1 MVRSLFFRLVTA
13 FALLHGVG
21 GFGCFILAERFAA
34 LPLPSSITV
43 NDIHEDRYGFWWLA
57 SGQGLHRF
65 EGYRTVS
72 VAEQPAL
79 RQMTAVGEEDF
90 LAVGAGGAW
99 LYRQATQQ
107 LRPLTAPS
115 PAEGRL
121 PGDVQAVFGDG
132 HGRAW
137 FAGGDSFQLI
147 QYNHADGRLRFFSPQ
162 SDAGGLVPWRR
173 VFGMALHGE
182 TGLWMATD
190 RGLFYLSFA
199 TDRLVPVVA
208 GESLPHGYE
217 AVLQLGAGQAVT
229 HVALMENQH
238 LLVASRQE
246 LLLVSPG
253 MESPVHLAKAD
264 DFHQDRDSLEPDAQA
279 DAFSF
284 VRDTLLDE
292 QSRLWFA
299 GDAGLWMLAGTT
311 AESSELPPKRWRHGR
326 FTRFF
331 RDRLGTLWV
340 VGRDHGVLRITPD
353 AELGKVAPP
362 VLVTALQ
369 LNYQP
374 VAVEPD
380 RPEAPLRQPPFRQS
394 EVHVPYDQN
403 NVGLGFTGLDF
414 ARLSDMRYR
423 FKLEG
428 LTPDWIEL
436 EPGRHNLMFTNL
448 APGAYRLRL
457 QASDVAGRWLDG
469 GHAFEV
475 QVAAPWFASTWAL
488 AGYGSFGLTLL
499 LLLGFWLWRRD
510 RGLRQAARH
519 DRGELQKQKQ
529 SMEKERKAL
538 RAMEHR
544 VKDLQQRLE
553 KNQDDL
559 RGMQRRL
566 VAAEAESADFLLQ
579 VNHQLRDAFA
589 MTLDGLAQIR
599 QGRVDLPQQLEP
611 AFADVERG
619 VGEAWQRV
627 DLLLDRSAAPVLPP
641 AVHEPFRFD
650 LLIDD
655 FVRVFRVRCERLGLG
670 FAVETERAPL
680 VLVGDAVLL
689 RRTLLQLLEFALRHE
704 HTDTVDLVTEAEPP
718 RVQIAV
724 GYREGAVGDVFDDL
738 LRARIDAMVDAMGA
752 HATWFDGDG
761 GPVITLDLPFARA
774 DMAAVEAAPDL
785 APAVLDQPSRPS
797 ELAPSAPDD
806 DRPLVL
812 VVAGSGTFR
821 RYLSHKIK
829 DPYRVMEAG
838 DYASALAMM
847 RRHVPDLMLCD
858 GGLASP
864 DGRED
869 LVELKNADPALSHI
883 AVVMLTATAGEA
895 HQIHQRE
902 QGGVVCLI
910 KPFQT
915 HELLSLLARHLDAR
929 RQAIKAHQR
938 RLGLGGED
946 AGAAEPE
953 ADDELACRE
962 EDAVLLAQMTDLI
975 HQVDAHEQPLDAEAI
990 AAALGLTPRQ
1000 LERKVEA
1007 LLGLDLADL
1016 IRDERLK
1023 LACALLAEDEPVMNH
1038 IAVRCGYASLRE
1050 FAQAFREVYAMTPT
1064 EYLNQHRSR
1073 VGSESSV

>member
-1 MVRSLFFRLVTA
+1 MVRSLFFHLVTA
-13 FALLHGVG
+13 FALLHLVG
-21 GFGCFILAERFAA
+21 GLGCFSLAERFAA
-34 LPLPSSITV
+34 LPLPPAITV

-57 SGQGLHRF
+57 STEGLHRF
-65 EGYRTVS
+65 EGYRTVT
-72 VAEQPAL
+72 VVGKTAL
-79 RQMTAVGEEDF
+79 QQTAALGEEDF
-90 LAVGAGGAW
+90 LAVGADGAW
-99 LYRQATQQ
+99 LYRQETQQ
-107 LRPLTAPS
+107 FQALSPS
-115 PAEGRL
+115 EGRL
-121 PGDVQAVFGDG
+121 PSDVQAVFGDG
-132 HGRAW
+132 RGRAW
-137 FAGGDSFQLI
+137 FAGSDSFQLI
-147 QYNHADGRLRFFSPQ
+147 QYNHDDGRLRFFSPQ
-162 SDAGGLVPWRR
+162 SDAVKLQPWRQ

-199 TDRLVPVVA
+199 TDRLVPVVV

-217 AVLQLGAGQAVT
+217 AVLQLEAHQAVT
-229 HVALMENQH
+229 HVAFIENQH
-238 LLVASRQE
+238 LLVASRRE

-253 MESPVHLAKAD
+253 MESPVRLANAG
-264 DFHQDRDSLEPDAQA
+264 DFHQDRESLEPDAQPDDLA
-279 DAFSF
+279 F
-284 VRDTLLDE
+284 VRDTFVDE

-311 AESSELPPKRWRHGR
+311 AESSELPPKQWRRGR

-414 ARLSDMRYR
+414 ARLGELRYR
-423 FKLEG
+423 FKMEG

-436 EPGRHNLMFTNL
+436 EQGRHNLMFTNL

-488 AGYGSFGLTLL
+488 AGYGSFGVTLL
-499 LLLGFWLWRRD
+499 LLLGFWFWRRD

-650 LLIDD
+650 LLVDD
-655 FVRVFRVRCERLGLG
+655 LVRVFRVRCERLGVS
-670 FAVETERAPL
+670 FVVETERAAL

-689 RRTLLQLLEFALRHE
+689 RRTLQQLLEFALRHE
-704 HTDTVDLVTEAEPP
+704 HTAAVDLVTEAEPP
-718 RVQIAV
+718 RIQIAV
-724 GYREGAVGDVFDDL
+724 GYRDGAVGDVFDDL
-738 LRARIDAMVDAMGA
+738 LRMRIETLADAMGA
-752 HATWFDGDG
+752 HVTWFDGEG
-761 GPVITLDLPFARA
+761 GPVVTLDLPFARA
-774 DMAAVEAAPDL
+774 DVAAVESAPDL
-785 APAVLDQPSRPS
+785 EVPLPDGPTHQSEAPVAL
-797 ELAPSAPDD
+797 PDD

-812 VVAGSGTFR
+812 VVAGSGSFR

-829 DPYRVMEAG
+829 DPYRVIEAG
-838 DYASALAMM
+838 DYNAALAMM

-858 GGLASP
+858 GGLVSP

-915 HELLSLLARHLDAR
+915 HELLSLLERHLDAR
-929 RQAIKAHQR
+929 RLAIKAHQR
-938 RLGLGGED
+938 RLGLASED
-946 AGAAEPE
+946 ETAPE
-953 ADDELACRE
+953 VLADDDSAWRE
-962 EDAVLLAQMTDLI
+962 EDAALLAHMTELI
-975 HQVDAHEQPLDAEAI
+975 HQVNEYEQPLDAEAI
-990 AAALGLTPRQ
+990 AEALGLTPVQ

-1007 LLGLDLADL
+1007 LLGLHLTDL

-1064 EYLNQHRSR
+1064 EYLNQHRGS
-1073 VGSESSV
+1073 VGSESRV